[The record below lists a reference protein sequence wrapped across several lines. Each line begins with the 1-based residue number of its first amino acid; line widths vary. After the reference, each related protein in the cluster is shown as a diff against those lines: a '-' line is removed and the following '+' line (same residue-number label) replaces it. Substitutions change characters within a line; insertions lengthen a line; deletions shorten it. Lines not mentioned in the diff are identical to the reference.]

1 MSTVYLIGAGPG
13 DPGLITVKG
22 LEYLKTCDAVI
33 YDRLVSEQLL
43 GYLKKDCV
51 RIYVG
56 KESGKHSKTQEE
68 INHILI
74 ESTFRYEKIVRLKGG
89 DPFVFGRGGEEVE
102 ELTKRQIPFEVVPGV
117 TSAVAVPSSAGIPV
131 THRGISRSFHVITG
145 HTHDSENTLTDN
157 YEVLAKLDGTL
168 IFLMGLAALEQIT
181 EQLIRYGKAVDTPAA
196 AISNGTMIHEKTV
209 RGTLHDI
216 TEKVKAAEIP
226 SPAIFVV
233 GEVAELEYKQN
244 YNLPLT
250 EISFGITGTEHFRER
265 LESGLRLLG
274 AKTATICDMK
284 VQETEHIHQLE
295 EELEYLAEYQWI
307 IFTSTNAVR
316 IFFETMQRMHIDRR
330 KLNNIKFAVIGSGT
344 RQVLEQYGYIADFIP
359 KRYNSGEL
367 ATEFAATVVNKN
379 DRVLIPRALQG
390 MEELTEILDIHK
402 IEYTEIPIY
411 DVTGGVVEQK
421 DMLDSLDCLIF
432 ASASG
437 VNAFFEDLNKSGIT
451 LAEDMTIACLGEAT
465 AVALQQYSAKA
476 KIIARASNVEGLL
489 EAIAGY
495 YSN

>member
-1 MSTVYLIGAGPG
+1 MSIVYLIGAGPG

-68 INHILI
+68 INRILI
-74 ESTFRYEKIVRLKGG
+74 ESTLSYEKIVRLKGG
-89 DPFVFGRGGEEVE
+89 DPFVFGRGGEETQ
-102 ELTKRQIPFEVVPGV
+102 ELTKHQIPFEVVPGV
-117 TSAVAVPSSAGIPV
+117 TSAIAVPSSAGIPV

-145 HTHDSENTLTDN
+145 HTIDSENTLTDN

-181 EQLIRYGKAVDTPAA
+181 EQLIQHGKAADTPAA
-196 AISNGTMIHEKTV
+196 VISNGTMINERTV
-209 RGTLHDI
+209 RGTLNNI
-216 TEKVKAAEIP
+216 TEKVKGAEIS

-233 GEVAELEYKQN
+233 GEVAALEYKQN
-244 YNLPLT
+244 YNLPLS
-250 EISFGITGTEHFRER
+250 EISFGITGTEHFREKV
-265 LESGLRLLG
+265 ESGLRLLG
-274 AKTATICDMK
+274 AKTTTICDMK

-295 EELEYLAEYQWI
+295 EELKYLTEYQWV

-316 IFFETMQRMHIDRR
+316 LFFETMQRMHIDRR
-330 KLNNIKFAVIGSGT
+330 KLSSISFAVIGSGT
-344 RQVLEQYGYIADFIP
+344 GQALEQYGYIADFIP
-359 KRYNSGEL
+359 ERYNSSEL
-367 ATEFAATVVNKN
+367 AAEFAAIVVNKN

-390 MEELTEILDIHK
+390 MDELTKILDAYK

-411 DVTGGVVEQK
+411 DVTGGMIEQK
-421 DMLDSLDCLIF
+421 EKLNSLDCLIF
-432 ASASG
+432 ASVSG
-437 VNAFFEDLNKSGIT
+437 VNAFFEDLNKSGII
-451 LAEDMTIACLGEAT
+451 LAEDMVIACLGEAT
-465 AVALQQYSAKA
+465 AAALQQYSVRA

-489 EAIAGY
+489 EAITGY